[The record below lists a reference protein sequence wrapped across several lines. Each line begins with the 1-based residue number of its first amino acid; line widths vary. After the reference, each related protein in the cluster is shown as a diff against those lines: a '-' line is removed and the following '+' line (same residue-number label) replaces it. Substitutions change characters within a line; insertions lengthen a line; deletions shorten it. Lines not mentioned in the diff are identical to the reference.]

1 MEDEKSESEN
11 DESDSESEKVIHA
24 SISTGRT
31 GAGSIAIPGL
41 RSVQINKLL
50 DLATKTETMTSNSS
64 LDKLQDQMSQLM
76 ADKLSD
82 ISTRKLGSSGASLKE
97 IKALQA
103 KLKELEKQTQAMAFA
118 SRSATYDSGHCLY
131 AVVGERRPRVLEIL
145 STEGHGHAN

>member
-1 MEDEKSESEN
+1 MMRMERETVEDEKSESEN

-41 RSVQINKLL
+41 TSVQINKLL

-118 SRSATYDSGHCLY
+118 SRSAGIMTVATAY
-131 AVVGERRPRVLEIL
+131 RV
-145 STEGHGHAN
+145 